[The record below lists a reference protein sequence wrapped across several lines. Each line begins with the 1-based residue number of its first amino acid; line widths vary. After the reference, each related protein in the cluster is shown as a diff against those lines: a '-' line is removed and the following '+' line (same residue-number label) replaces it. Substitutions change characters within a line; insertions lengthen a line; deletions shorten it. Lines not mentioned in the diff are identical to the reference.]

1 MVQVMLKVLGWV
13 LGSRVLQPLV
23 VLVILLALGLVVLWV
38 QVQEQVSRLVKAPLW
53 VLGSVLVLVLGLGSL
68 LVVSVLVQVVGLA
81 LAED

>member
-1 MVQVMLKVLGWV
+1 MKVLGWV

-53 VLGSVLVLVLGLGSL
+53 VLGLALLFVLGLVLVA
-68 LVVSVLVQVVGLA
+68 GLA
-81 LAED
+81 LAGVLG

>member
-1 MVQVMLKVLGWV
+1 MKVLAWV

-53 VLGSVLVLVLGLGSL
+53 VLGSVLVLVLGL
-68 LVVSVLVQVVGLA
+68 VLVAGLA
-81 LAED
+81 LAGVLG